1 MSASK
6 EVSISCTNQPIVVV
20 LGMHR
25 SGTSTVTRALQTV
38 GVSLGDRLMPADP
51 GNNDKGFFEDL
62 DIINF
67 NERLLSAVG
76 HAWHSICPLKGIDVD
91 RLCEQGYLKEAI
103 RLLRKKSQPGQI
115 FGFKDPRTAKLLSF
129 WLRVFQVGGFE
140 ARYVIAVRHPL
151 SVADSLA
158 KRDGLAPERSY
169 LLWITH
175 VLTSLRGTAEDSR
188 ILIDYDQFVAEP
200 QKTIGRLAEFLK
212 TTVDTT
218 DQTVFLRDFLS
229 EDLRHSF
236 YLPQDVWSDSAAIEL
251 AKEIFTAIS
260 DVAANVEADK
270 NFDRLSQLDRW
281 ETEFSRIQPLL
292 GLVDRLSSCVT
303 ERDGQIASLGQ
314 AVTERDGQIASLG
327 QAVTERD
334 GQIASLGQA
343 VTERDGQIASL
354 GQAVTERDRQI
365 AILSQ
370 AITERD
376 GQLSSLG
383 QAMGELTQEFS
394 RQASLLVNLQ
404 HSLDAVYASRSWRLA
419 APVRALGSLLRKP
432 RKLWWVYR
440 DLRKQH
446 ALRGLLARVV
456 RVWRIEGLAGLKQR
470 AIWYWLERH
479 PASTPPPPISAVVSA
494 ENASDENAPSAITA
508 AFHQQFRSLSLAD
521 YDVVSFDVFD
531 TALLR
536 LVRQP
541 TDVFRYIEQTHGL
554 QGFYH
559 WRIKREVDE
568 RRLQP
573 AARDISLNDIYRD
586 HPEWLPL
593 EVAAERAFCV
603 ANPEVF
609 ELYRKAVTLKKLIYF
624 VSDMYLRHEDI
635 EHLLD
640 DAGYQQRDAL
650 LVSSK
655 DDLIKGDGSR
665 FRDLQST
672 WADLRVLH
680 VGDNRL
686 ADVEWPKKL
695 GFDAFHYQEPDV
707 FFAHDALVSGFAKEL
722 KAATLSGSPSS
733 LCLSHLLGGYRYW
746 KLGIERSGPSSVWR
760 SVGFLYAGPL
770 LLSFVRSLREQMAAL
785 PSLGGV
791 YFLARDGDIIKQVFD
806 RVYAAEGYRSHYMYA
821 SRRCMTFPL
830 LVLDNVP
837 DEVLTLYGYCDAH
850 TSVDDIFNRF
860 DYPELTALQQD
871 LLALE
876 QKQLL
881 MATEVMRVI
890 KKHKSSIAALAQ
902 KERDDLLAYLQSIGF
917 CEADALVVDVG
928 WSGTIQDCLQLLTES
943 LPNQV
948 HGAYLGVW
956 PHAKCRANKSGFLFS
971 PQRPELAT
979 RLQPFIDFM
988 ELLTSS
994 PLESVKHMARDDQG
1008 QLYPCY
1014 FAATEDEKK
1023 RQKVSLDIQSGVME
1037 YVHWALGSSITPS
1050 LGLSVEVFV
1059 DLCELL
1065 RDQASPE
1072 LRASF
1077 NALRHSRIVNGGHD
1091 FVILPFSEAN
1101 S

>member
-1 MSASK
+1 MLILIAYQKLKLYPMSASK

-62 DIINF
+62 DIVNF

-292 GLVDRLSSCVT
+292 GLVDRLSSC
-303 ERDGQIASLGQ
+303 
-314 AVTERDGQIASLG
+314 VTERDGQIASLG

>member
-1 MSASK
+1 
-6 EVSISCTNQPIVVV
+6 
-20 LGMHR
+20 
-25 SGTSTVTRALQTV
+25 
-38 GVSLGDRLMPADP
+38 MPADP

-62 DIINF
+62 DIVNF

-292 GLVDRLSSCVT
+292 GLVDRLSSCVTERDGQIASLGQAVTERDGQIASLGQAVT